1 MYSVFARVSL
11 SLPNAPWTFFVF
23 AAIFFP
29 SLFASSTGTTST
41 SDSDLSDSDSDPDS
55 DPDSAA
61 GSEESLMTSSPP
73 FGAASPPA

>member
-41 SDSDLSDSDSDPDS
+41 SDSDLSD
-55 DPDSAA
+55 
-61 GSEESLMTSSPP
+61 
-73 FGAASPPA
+73 